1 MLREFTVYEITKV
14 SYDDVA
20 VVEVEVAGIGAN
32 I

>member
-14 SYDDVA
+14 SYDVVA